1 MRVSQRVGAL
11 AMLVSAGVI
20 VAAGWR
26 SITPPAPPPADAV
39 NPARSSAWLSR
50 LPDGEVKRKFILDCT
65 GCHQFDE
72 KIARPQGTPRSE
84 AQWAEAV
91 TRMLGYA
98 GASTS
103 FPVIAADRD
112 AKATAAWLAKSLAA
126 GDVADAQVPRSRQ
139 ADVRE
144 YPMPVAQDLPHDL
157 MVEPN
162 GDVVITGM
170 FTHRLY
176 RLKPESGA
184 LSEIPIP
191 VAEGANPR
199 AIDRDASGRTWVV
212 LGQPKQLASVAAD
225 TQWRSWDVGMY
236 PHSLAMAP
244 DGKVWFNG
252 HFTHAPELIGV
263 VDPAGDKVTT
273 YPVPPHPTLAKGPG
287 GPIPYEIRASRDGR
301 IWLSE
306 LQGNRLVAF
315 TPKTGKFQTFTMPTS
330 HSGPRRFDVD
340 TKGILWIP
348 AYSANLLV
356 RLDPATGKFTEIP
369 LPMKDVLPYVAR
381 VDPRDGA
388 VWLGSAAADVLLRYD
403 PGSRRFDTFP
413 LPSRGALVR
422 HLAVDPRDGAVWLAY
437 GASPGIPARVARVTG
452 YSPPTVLKKREK

>member
-1 MRVSQRVGAL
+1 MTAARL
-11 AMLVSAGVI
+11 AVTLVVLGSAAAV
-20 VAAGWR
+20 VATASRPTAVPG
-26 SITPPAPPPADAV
+26 PPPPAAE
-39 NPARSSAWLSR
+39 PARSSAWLSR
-50 LPDGEVKRKFILDCT
+50 LPDGEVKRRFILDCT

-72 KIARPQGTPRSE
+72 KIARPQGIARTE
-84 AQWAEAV
+84 AQWTEAV

-98 GASTS
+98 GATTG

-112 AKATAAWLAKSLAA
+112 AKATAAWLTKSLAA
-126 GDVADAQVPRSRQ
+126 GDVADVVVSPSRK

-144 YPMPVAQDLPHDL
+144 YLMPVAQDLPHDVV
-157 MVEPN
+157 VEPD

-170 FTHRLY
+170 FSHRLY
-176 RLKPESGA
+176 RLDPESGA

-191 VAEGANPR
+191 VVESANPR

-212 LGQPKQLASVAAD
+212 LGQPKKLAMVVAD

-236 PHSLAMAP
+236 PHSLAVAP

-252 HFTHAPELIGV
+252 HFTRDPELIGF
-263 VDPAGDKVTT
+263 VDPALDQVRT

-287 GPIPYEIRASRDGR
+287 GPIPYEIRAAPDGR
-301 IWLSE
+301 IWLGE
-306 LQGNRLVAF
+306 LQGNRLVAL
-315 TPKTGKFQTFTMPTS
+315 TPSTGKFQTFTLPTA

-340 TKGILWIP
+340 AKGILWIP

-369 LPMKDVLPYVAR
+369 LPMKDALPYVAR

-388 VWLGSAAADVLLRYD
+388 VWVGTAAADVLLRYD
-403 PGSRRFDTFP
+403 PRSSRFETFP
-413 LPSRGALVR
+413 LPSKGALVR
-422 HLAVDPRDGAVWLAY
+422 HLAVDPRNGAVWLAY
-437 GASPGIPARVARVTG
+437 GASPGISARIARVMTR
-452 YSPPTVLKKREK
+452 

>member
-1 MRVSQRVGAL
+1 MTAARLVGTLAVLGSVGAIL
-11 AMLVSAGVI
+11 GAASRRTGVP
-20 VAAGWR
+20 VAA
-26 SITPPAPPPADAV
+26 D
-39 NPARSSAWLSR
+39 PARSSAWLAR

-72 KIARPQGTPRSE
+72 KIARPQGTPRTES
-84 AQWAEAV
+84 QWAEAV

-98 GASTS
+98 GAATS

-126 GDVADAQVPRSRQ
+126 GEVTDLAVSASSKADI
-139 ADVRE
+139 RE
-144 YPMPVAQDLPHDL
+144 YMMPVPQDLPHDL
-157 MVEPN
+157 VVEPG

-184 LSEIPIP
+184 VSEIPIP
-191 VAEGANPR
+191 VVENANPR
-199 AIDRDASGRTWVV
+199 AIDRDSSGRTWVV
-212 LGQPKQLASVAAD
+212 LGQPRKLAAVVAD
-225 TQWRSWDVGMY
+225 TQWRSWDAGMY
-236 PHSLAMAP
+236 PHSLAIAP

-252 HFTHAPELIGV
+252 HFTREPELIGF
-263 VDPAGDKVTT
+263 VDPAADKVTT
-273 YPVPPHPTLAKGPG
+273 YPVPPHPSLAKGPG
-287 GPIPYEIRASRDGR
+287 GPIPYEIRAAPDGR

-306 LQGNRLVAF
+306 LQGNRLVVL
-315 TPKTGKFQTFTMPTS
+315 TPKTGKFRTFALPTT

-340 TKGILWIP
+340 ADGILWIP

-369 LPMKDVLPYVAR
+369 LPMKDALPYVAR
-381 VDPRDGA
+381 VDPRGGA
-388 VWLGSAAADVLLRYD
+388 IWVGTAAADVLLRYQ
-403 PGSRRFDTFP
+403 PASGRFETFP

-422 HLAVDPRDGAVWLAY
+422 HMAVDPRTGAVWLAY
-437 GASPGIPARVARVTG
+437 GASPGIPARIARVM
-452 YSPPTVLKKREK
+452 VR